1 MKLQFNNETFDIQ
14 KPDALDYI
22 KSVFLSTIES
32 RQGKKDDPE
41 REARVVELLRNLESG
56 ILPQRGSKGS
66 TREPWESERTVI
78 LKSMLQSAG
87 IEHSLKGDDNVNAAI
102 EKLANAQ
109 KRDAEEFAQM
119 LDKRA
124 QERYQL
130 LNAPL

>member
-14 KPDALDYI
+14 KPDSLDYI
-22 KSVFLSTIES
+22 KSVFISTIES

-41 REARVVELLRNLESG
+41 RETRVAEVLRNLEQG
-56 ILPQRGSKGS
+56 TLPQRGSKGS
-66 TREPWESERTVI
+66 SREPWEAERTVI
-78 LKSMLQSAG
+78 LKSMLNSAG
-87 IEHSLKGDDNVNAAI
+87 IEHSLKGDDNVTAAI

-109 KRDAEEFAQM
+109 KRDVSEFAEM

-124 QERYQL
+124 MERYQL